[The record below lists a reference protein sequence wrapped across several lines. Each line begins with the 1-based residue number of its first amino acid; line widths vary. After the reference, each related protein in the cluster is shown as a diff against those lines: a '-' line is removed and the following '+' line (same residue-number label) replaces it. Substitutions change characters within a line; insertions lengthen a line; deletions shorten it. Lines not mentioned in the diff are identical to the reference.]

1 LTAKKLNYGQKM
13 KAKKRT
19 TTKRAKGSANLA
31 VALSPEVAQQLRDVA
46 EKTGLPINAVARM
59 SIEATI
65 AMVKRDGGLFL
76 PLAFPDKK

>member
-1 LTAKKLNYGQKM
+1 MVFGM
-13 KAKKRT
+13 KANSRKPR
-19 TTKRAKGSANLA
+19 RKGGANLA

-76 PLAFPDKK
+76 PLNFPDKN